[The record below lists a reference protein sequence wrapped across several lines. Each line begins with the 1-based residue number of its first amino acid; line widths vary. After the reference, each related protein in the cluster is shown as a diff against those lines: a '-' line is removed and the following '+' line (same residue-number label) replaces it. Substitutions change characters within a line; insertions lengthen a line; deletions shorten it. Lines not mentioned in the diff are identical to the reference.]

1 MRPFRKLIW
10 ERSFVL
16 NVRQLEVRYG
26 ATEVLRG
33 VTLEVPQGDIV
44 ALLGGNG
51 AGKSSLLN
59 TLSGLVRPSGGD
71 VVLFGRSVAG
81 AHPSEIVRQG
91 MTQVP
96 QGRYVWTGMSV
107 VENLQLGGVTQS
119 RVATARR
126 LERALEMFP
135 VLQAKR
141 RQLAGALSGGEQQM
155 VAIARALMADP
166 RMLLLDEP
174 SAGLSPLMVEA
185 MIEAIARLH
194 RDGLGILLVEQNIGV
209 AQALA
214 GTALVLANGEI
225 VLRTTG
231 TALSGNRELFD
242 SYFGV

>member
-1 MRPFRKLIW
+1 
-10 ERSFVL
+10 
-16 NVRQLEVRYG
+16 
-26 ATEVLRG
+26 
-33 VTLEVPQGDIV
+33 
-44 ALLGGNG
+44 
-51 AGKSSLLN
+51 
-59 TLSGLVRPSGGD
+59 
-71 VVLFGRSVAG
+71 
-81 AHPSEIVRQG
+81 
-91 MTQVP
+91 
-96 QGRYVWTGMSV
+96 
-107 VENLQLGGVTQS
+107 
-119 RVATARR
+119 
-126 LERALEMFP
+126 
-135 VLQAKR
+135 
-141 RQLAGALSGGEQQM
+141 